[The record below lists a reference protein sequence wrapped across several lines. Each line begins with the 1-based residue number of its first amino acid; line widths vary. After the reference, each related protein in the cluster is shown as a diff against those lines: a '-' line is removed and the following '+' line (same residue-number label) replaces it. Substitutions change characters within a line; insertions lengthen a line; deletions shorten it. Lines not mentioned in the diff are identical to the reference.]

1 MDDTKSI
8 AGKQKLK
15 GLMDDINKLQ
25 EEGTQ
30 LSEYDLEYLQKTY
43 DLRMAEIALEE
54 AQKAKD
60 TVRLTRDNEGNW
72 SYAYT
77 ANTDAADDAA

>member
-25 EEGTQ
+25 EEGT
-30 LSEYDLEYLQKTY
+30 
-43 DLRMAEIALEE
+43 
-54 AQKAKD
+54 
-60 TVRLTRDNEGNW
+60 
-72 SYAYT
+72 
-77 ANTDAADDAA
+77 

>member
-1 MDDTKSI
+1 
-8 AGKQKLK
+8 
-15 GLMDDINKLQ
+15 MDDINKLQ

-54 AQKAKD
+54 A
-60 TVRLTRDNEGNW
+60 
-72 SYAYT
+72 
-77 ANTDAADDAA
+77 